1 MFHVEHLAEKSL
13 HTQRKEQNP
22 TYIMNNEYLLKNLRT
37 IEDFPIQGIM
47 FRDVTTLF
55 KNPKCLEIMEE
66 EMYELYKDKGITKVV
81 GIESRGFVMGAIL
94 ARRLGAG
101 LVMCRKPGKL
111 PADTISQTFTKEYGE
126 DTIEIHSDAIDEND
140 VVLIHDDLLATGGTI
155 KAAWDLV
162 KKFNPKKCYM
172 GFIIEIRDEGL
183 KGREFIGDEI
193 EVTTLLRT

>member
-1 MFHVEHLAEKSL
+1 
-13 HTQRKEQNP
+13 
-22 TYIMNNEYLLKNLRT
+22 MNNEYLLKNLRS
-37 IEDFPIQGIM
+37 IKDFPIEGIN
-47 FRDVTTLF
+47 FRDVSTLF
-55 KNPKCLEIMEE
+55 KDSKCLEIMEE

-111 PADTISQTFTKEYGE
+111 PAETISQTFTKEYGE
-126 DTIEIHSDAIDEND
+126 DTIEIHSDAIEEND
-140 VVLIHDDLLATGGTI
+140 VVLLHDDLLATGGTI

-172 GFIIEIRDEGL
+172 NFIIEIRDEGL
-183 KGREFIGDEI
+183 QGREFIGDGI
-193 EVTTLLRT
+193 EVTTLIKV

>member
-1 MFHVEHLAEKSL
+1 
-13 HTQRKEQNP
+13 
-22 TYIMNNEYLLKNLRT
+22 MNNEYLLKNLRP
-37 IEDFPIQGIM
+37 IKDFPIEGIN
-47 FRDVTTLF
+47 FRDVSTLF
-55 KNPKCLEIMEE
+55 KDSKCLEIMEE

-111 PADTISQTFTKEYGE
+111 PAETISQTFTKEYGE
-126 DTIEIHSDAIDEND
+126 DTIEIHSDAIEEND
-140 VVLIHDDLLATGGTI
+140 VVLLHDDLLATGGTI

-172 GFIIEIRDEGL
+172 NFIIEIRDEGL
-183 KGREFIGDEI
+183 QGREFIGDEI
-193 EVTTLLRT
+193 EVTTLIKV

>member
-1 MFHVEHLAEKSL
+1 
-13 HTQRKEQNP
+13 
-22 TYIMNNEYLLKNLRT
+22 MNNEYLLKNLRS
-37 IEDFPIQGIM
+37 IKDFPIEGIN
-47 FRDVTTLF
+47 FRDVSTLF
-55 KNPKCLEIMEE
+55 KDSKCLEIMEE

-111 PADTISQTFTKEYGE
+111 PAETISQTFTKEYGE
-126 DTIEIHSDAIDEND
+126 DTIEIHSDAIEEND
-140 VVLIHDDLLATGGTI
+140 VVLLHDDLLATGGTI

-172 GFIIEIRDEGL
+172 SFIIEIRDEGL
-183 KGREFIGDEI
+183 QGREFIGNGI
-193 EVTTLLRT
+193 EVTTLINV

>member
-1 MFHVEHLAEKSL
+1 
-13 HTQRKEQNP
+13 
-22 TYIMNNEYLLKNLRT
+22 MNNEYLLKNLRS
-37 IEDFPIQGIM
+37 IKDFPIEGIN
-47 FRDVTTLF
+47 FRDVSTLF
-55 KNPKCLEIMEE
+55 KDSKCLEIMEE

-111 PADTISQTFTKEYGE
+111 PAKTISQTFTKEYGE
-126 DTIEIHSDAIDEND
+126 DTIEIHSDAIEEND
-140 VVLIHDDLLATGGTI
+140 VVLLHDDLLATGGTI

-172 GFIIEIRDEGL
+172 SFIIEIRDEGL
-183 KGREFIGDEI
+183 QGREFIGDGI
-193 EVTTLLRT
+193 EVTTLIKV

>member
-1 MFHVEHLAEKSL
+1 
-13 HTQRKEQNP
+13 
-22 TYIMNNEYLLKNLRT
+22 MNNEYLLKNLRS
-37 IEDFPIQGIM
+37 IKDFPIEGIN
-47 FRDVTTLF
+47 FRDVSTLF
-55 KNPKCLEIMEE
+55 KDSKCLEIMEE

-111 PADTISQTFTKEYGE
+111 PAETISQTFTKEYGE
-126 DTIEIHSDAIDEND
+126 DTIEIHSDAIEEND
-140 VVLIHDDLLATGGTI
+140 VVLLHDDLLATGGTI

-172 GFIIEIRDEGL
+172 NFIIEIRDEGL
-183 KGREFIGDEI
+183 QGREFIGNGI
-193 EVTTLLRT
+193 EVTTLIKV